1 MWSQFTGNITIDG
14 RPRSA
19 YNDLTFNGDL
29 IMKNEIR
36 AAQFQA
42 AQASLAA
49 FDCYRAAKREI
60 IKGDRQIGQLW
71 SRWGDMLM
79 AVNAKANDDIRFL
92 EWAQSM
98 EEADVD

>member
-1 MWSQFTGNITIDG
+1 
-14 RPRSA
+14 
-19 YNDLTFNGDL
+19 
-29 IMKNEIR
+29 MKNEIR
-36 AAQFQA
+36 AAQTQAFQA
-42 AQASLAA
+42 SIAA

-98 EEADVD
+98 EEAYNEGYWPE